1 MFKEPMRSGAVPH
14 VSNNNGVLP
23 LADLSAGEQAM
34 IESLHGGRG
43 LVNRLAVLG
52 FIPGQKIVMV
62 QNFGRG
68 PLIVTVRGT
77 RVALGRGEARKIV
90 VKPA

>member
-1 MFKEPMRSGAVPH
+1 MS
-14 VSNNNGVLP
+14 
-23 LADLSAGEQAM
+23 LAKLSAGQQGM

-52 FIPGQKIVMV
+52 FIPGQKINMV

-68 PLIVTVRGT
+68 PLIVKVRGA
-77 RVALGRGEARKIV
+77 RVALGRGEARKII